1 MLWAEVGI
9 SVLIIC
15 YFSNEWT
22 CTRKKNVEGLSCGF
36 EVLYKNASKIKANF
50 EFHKSSDDF
59 YSISISCGKVTQ
71 LYEERGILC
80 EQIKIAGDKLQIKSL
95 SP

>member
-36 EVLYKNASKIKANF
+36 EGHIL
-50 EFHKSSDDF
+50 
-59 YSISISCGKVTQ
+59 ISVEGTKV
-71 LYEERGILC
+71 
-80 EQIKIAGDKLQIKSL
+80 EQ
-95 SP
+95 

>member
-71 LYEERGILC
+71 LYEERDILC
-80 EQIKIAGDKLQIKSL
+80 GQIKIAGDKLQIKSL